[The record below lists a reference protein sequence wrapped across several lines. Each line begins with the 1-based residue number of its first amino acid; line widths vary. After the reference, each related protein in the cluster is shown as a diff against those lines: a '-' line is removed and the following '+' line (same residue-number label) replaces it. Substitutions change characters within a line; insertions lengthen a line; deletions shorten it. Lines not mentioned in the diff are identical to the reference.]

1 VTGNVT
7 LPKGDA
13 WGAGGRYRW
22 GSTTPRMYVFTP
34 AKPSKNYILVYIIK
48 NVIKRNPVHVLRDLK
63 KSKCFYLETRDLK
76 ISIFKKKKC

>member
-34 AKPSKNYILVYIIK
+34 AKPSKNYILVYIIAVSPLE
-48 NVIKRNPVHVLRDLK
+48 NPQFIKVEFFTFLV
-63 KSKCFYLETRDLK
+63 SKFNK
-76 ISIFKKKKC
+76 